1 LPSDTNLLWQKGFLF
16 NLNYSQS
23 SLTNWSAGGDKFS
36 MSINSILNLYAKYAR
51 GKNSWDNTFDFNL
64 GYVNSTNLG
73 ARKND
78 DRFELVSK
86 YGRFINPKTNF
97 ALLVSMPD
105 NGTNIRNAYDA
116 YSNPVFY
123 LINNKNQVVL
133 RKFGSTSIKR
143 YFAELKVKK

>member
-1 LPSDTNLLWQKGFLF
+1 MIHYILFLL
-16 NLNYSQS
+16 
-23 SLTNWSAGGDKFS
+23 
-36 MSINSILNLYAKYAR
+36 NS
-51 GKNSWDNTFDFNL
+51 GM
-64 GYVNSTNLG
+64 
-73 ARKND
+73 
-78 DRFELVSK
+78 

-143 YFAELKVKK
+143 YFAELQVKK